1 MGDFTNFP
9 ARCHGP
15 VPHECET
22 AMTGN
27 PLISPENGYC
37 VVSSTFSDDASSWA
51 LFGSVSGCVGAKW
64 EQISVTGPSAPA
76 VPATAPAL
84 ARNVDGY
91 GSAIRL
97 LGPRAGGLAR
107 RVRRWARDERDVYV
121 YFDNDVKVGAPFDA
135 LSLMCKLR
143 LHWHPRATTGTSLAR
158 HSSGALMPGV
168 S

>member
-51 LFGSVSGCVGAKW
+51 LFGSVSGCRWSKMGADFSHRSVRSSRPSDSPGTRSKW
-64 EQISVTGPSAPA
+64 RRLRVSNTPTRTARWRAGAACPA
-76 VPATAPAL
+76 
-84 ARNVDGY
+84 
-91 GSAIRL
+91 
-97 LGPRAGGLAR
+97 LGPR
-107 RVRRWARDERDVYV
+107 
-121 YFDNDVKVGAPFDA
+121 
-135 LSLMCKLR
+135 
-143 LHWHPRATTGTSLAR
+143 
-158 HSSGALMPGV
+158 
-168 S
+168 

>member
-121 YFDNDVKVGAPFDA
+121 YFDNDVTVGAPFDA
-135 LSLMCKLR
+135 LSLCASCASTGIPAR
-143 LHWHPRATTGTSLAR
+143 RRRDLHADEAK
-158 HSSGALMPGV
+158 M
-168 S
+168 